1 MTSESWSPKSWT
13 TKPINQDVTYSDKE
27 SVQSALQKLS
37 KLPPLV
43 TTHEIANLKRS
54 LRNVALGKA
63 FVLQGG
69 DCAEL
74 FDYCNQDM
82 IEAKVKLLLQMSLVL
97 IWGANMPVVRIARI
111 AGQFAK
117 PRSSPMETINGQ
129 TIPSFRG
136 DNINGFDPTAESRRP
151 DPSRLVSA
159 YFHSAATL
167 NYLRASLS
175 SGLADLHSPLDWGL
189 GHVITPSIKEKY
201 ERIVTRVKDALRFM
215 QTVGIDTDRGVETV
229 DVFTSHEGLLLEYET
244 CLTRLLKDP
253 TGPSSSVQHT
263 IPAVGAGASSGSGV
277 PSASG
282 SGKSYYATS
291 SHFLW
296 IGDRTRQ
303 LSGAHVEFFRGI
315 ANPIGIKIG
324 PSMTPVDLVTLLNTV
339 NPTKEIGKVTL
350 ISRYGAANIA
360 SHLPGHIAAV
370 RESGHIPV
378 WQCDPMH
385 GNTRS
390 TPGGVK
396 TRRFEDI
403 LSELRQALEI
413 HRAQRSFL
421 GGMHLEL
428 TGEAVTECVGGAGG
442 LTEEGLSE
450 RYETFCDPRLNEK
463 QALELAFLVAG
474 FYREMEE
481 EGGEGVNSI

>member
-1 MTSESWSPKSWT
+1 MTEWSPSSWT
-13 TKPINQDVTYSDKE
+13 QKPIKQDVIYEDRQGLKDSLEK
-27 SVQSALQKLS
+27 LQ

-43 TTHEIANLKRS
+43 TTREIIQLKDN

-97 IWGANMPVVRIARI
+97 IWGANKPVIRIARI

-117 PRSSPMETINGQ
+117 PRSSSTEVVNGVEM
-129 TIPSFRG
+129 PSFRG
-136 DNINGFDPTAESRRP
+136 DNINGFDANPQSRQP

-201 ERIVTRVKDALRFM
+201 ELTVNAVKDALRFM
-215 QTVGIDTDRGVETV
+215 RTVGIDKDRGVETA
-229 DVFTSHEGLLLEYET
+229 DIFTSHEGLSLEYEQS
-244 CLTRLLKDP
+244 LTRLLRHPPP
-253 TGPSSSVQHT
+253 TTTANPTH
-263 IPAVGAGASSGSGV
+263 PDSG
-277 PSASG
+277 
-282 SGKSYYATS
+282 YYATS

-303 LSGAHVEFFRGI
+303 LDGAHVEFFRGI

-324 PSMTPVDLVTLLNTV
+324 PSMASDELVNLLNVV
-339 NPTKEIGKVTL
+339 NPEREIGKVTL
-350 ISRYGAANIA
+350 ISRYGASKIANF
-360 SHLPGHIAAV
+360 LPGHIAAV
-370 RESGHIPV
+370 QASGHIPV

-385 GNTRS
+385 GNTQS
-390 TPGGVK
+390 TPSGVK
-396 TRRFEDI
+396 TRHFTDI

-413 HRAQRSFL
+413 HRAAGSFL

-428 TGEAVTECVGGAGG
+428 TGEAVTECVGGAAG
-442 LTEEGLSE
+442 LTEDGLGE
-450 RYETFCDPRLNEK
+450 RYTTFCDPRLNEK

-474 FYREMEE
+474 FYREESE
-481 EGGEGVNSI
+481 Y

>member
-1 MTSESWSPKSWT
+1 MEDWSPSSWAS
-13 TKPINQDVTYSDKE
+13 KPIKQDVVYDDAQG
-27 SVQSALQKLS
+27 VQAALGKLQ

-43 TTHEIANLKRS
+43 TTQEVNNLKKS
-54 LRNVALGKA
+54 LKNVALGKA

-97 IWGANMPVVRIARI
+97 IWGANKPVVRIARI

-117 PRSSPMETINGQ
+117 PRSSPMEVIDGVEM
-129 TIPSFRG
+129 PSFRG
-136 DNINGFDPTAESRRP
+136 DNINGFDATPESRKP

-189 GHVITPSIKEKY
+189 GHVITPSIREQY
-201 ERIVTRVKDALRFM
+201 TRIVSRVKDALRFM
-215 QTVGIDTDRGVETV
+215 QTVGIDTDRGVETP
-229 DVFTSHEGLLLEYET
+229 DPSPPQPRPPTPTLI
-244 CLTRLLKDP
+244 CLHLHRAP
-253 TGPSSSVQHT
+253 
-263 IPAVGAGASSGSGV
+263 
-277 PSASG
+277 
-282 SGKSYYATS
+282 KSYYATS

-303 LSGAHVEFFRGI
+303 LNGAHVEFFRGI
-315 ANPIGIKIG
+315 VNPIGIKIG
-324 PSMTPVDLVTLLNTV
+324 PSMTPEELIQLLDIV
-339 NPTKEIGKVTL
+339 NPSHEIGKVTL
-350 ISRYGAANIA
+350 ISRYGASKIA
-360 SHLPGHIAAV
+360 QYLPGHIAAV
-370 RESGHIPV
+370 QASGHLPV

-385 GNTRS
+385 GNTQS
-390 TPGGVK
+390 TPSGVK
-396 TRRFEDI
+396 TRHFSDI
-403 LSELRQALEI
+403 LSELKQALEI
-413 HRAQRSFL
+413 HRAAGSFL

-450 RYETFCDPRLNEK
+450 RYTTFCDPRLNEK

-474 FYREMEE
+474 FYREIDEQLMDSDGSES
-481 EGGEGVNSI
+481 N

>member
-1 MTSESWSPKSWT
+1 MDDWSPSSWAS
-13 TKPINQDVTYSDKE
+13 KPIKQDVVYEDAQG
-27 SVQSALQKLS
+27 VQAALGKLQ

-43 TTHEIANLKRS
+43 TTQEVNNLKKS
-54 LRNVALGKA
+54 LKNVALGKA

-97 IWGANMPVVRIARI
+97 IWGANKPVIRIARI

-117 PRSSPMETINGQ
+117 PRSSPMEVIDGVEM
-129 TIPSFRG
+129 PSFRG
-136 DNINGFDPTAESRRP
+136 DNINGFDATPESRKP

-189 GHVITPSIKEKY
+189 GHVITPSIREQY
-201 ERIVTRVKDALRFM
+201 TRIVSRVKDALRFM

-229 DVFTSHEGLLLEYET
+229 EIYTSHEGLLLEYEQS
-244 CLTRLLKDP
+244 LTRLLRNPDLQP
-253 TGPSSSVQHT
+253 QPSS
-263 IPAVGAGASSGSGV
+263 ASTSTA
-277 PSASG
+277 PP
-282 SGKSYYATS
+282 KSYYATS

-303 LSGAHVEFFRGI
+303 LNGAHVEFFRGI

-324 PSMTPVDLVTLLNTV
+324 PSMTPEELIQLLNIV
-339 NPTKEIGKVTL
+339 NPTHEIGKVTL
-350 ISRYGAANIA
+350 ISRYGASKIA
-360 SHLPGHIAAV
+360 QYLPGHIAAV
-370 RESGHIPV
+370 QSSGHVPV

-385 GNTRS
+385 GNTQS
-390 TPGGVK
+390 TPSGVK
-396 TRRFEDI
+396 TRHFSDI
-403 LSELRQALEI
+403 LSELKQALEI
-413 HRAQRSFL
+413 HRAAGSFL

-450 RYETFCDPRLNEK
+450 RYTTFCDPRLNEK

-474 FYREMEE
+474 FYREIDEQLMDSDS
-481 EGGEGVNSI
+481 N

>member
-1 MTSESWSPKSWT
+1 MTEWSPSSWT
-13 TKPINQDVTYSDKE
+13 QKPIKQDVIYEDRQGLKDSLEK
-27 SVQSALQKLS
+27 LQ

-43 TTHEIANLKRS
+43 TTREIIQLKDN

-97 IWGANMPVVRIARI
+97 IWGANKPVIRIARI

-117 PRSSPMETINGQ
+117 PRSSSTEVVNGVEM
-129 TIPSFRG
+129 PSFRG
-136 DNINGFDPTAESRRP
+136 DNINGFDANPQSRQP

-201 ERIVTRVKDALRFM
+201 ELTVNAVKDALRFM
-215 QTVGIDTDRGVETV
+215 RTVGIDKDRGVETA
-229 DVFTSHEGLLLEYET
+229 DIFTSHEGLSLEYEQS
-244 CLTRLLKDP
+244 LTRLLRHPPSTTTANP
-253 TGPSSSVQHT
+253 TH
-263 IPAVGAGASSGSGV
+263 ADSG
-277 PSASG
+277 
-282 SGKSYYATS
+282 YYATS

-303 LSGAHVEFFRGI
+303 LDGAHVEFFRGI

-324 PSMTPVDLVTLLNTV
+324 PSMASDELVNLLNVV
-339 NPTKEIGKVTL
+339 NPEREIGKVTL
-350 ISRYGAANIA
+350 ISRYGASKIANF
-360 SHLPGHIAAV
+360 LPGHIAAV
-370 RESGHIPV
+370 QASGHIPV

-385 GNTRS
+385 GNTQS
-390 TPGGVK
+390 TPSGVK
-396 TRRFEDI
+396 TRHFTDI

-413 HRAQRSFL
+413 HRAAGSFL

-428 TGEAVTECVGGAGG
+428 TGEAVTECVGGAAG
-442 LTEEGLSE
+442 LTEDGLGE
-450 RYETFCDPRLNEK
+450 RYTTFCDPRLNEK

-474 FYREMEE
+474 FYREESE
-481 EGGEGVNSI
+481 C